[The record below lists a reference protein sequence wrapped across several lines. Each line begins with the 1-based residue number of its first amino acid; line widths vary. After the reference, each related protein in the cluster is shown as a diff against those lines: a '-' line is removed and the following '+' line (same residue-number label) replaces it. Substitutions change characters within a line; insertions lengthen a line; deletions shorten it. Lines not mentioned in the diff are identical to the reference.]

1 MILNYYTPKLMAQ
14 YFTGKNYSIEEQY
27 RQINKLYKLDYT
39 YIQPKYKN
47 NKKLF
52 KINTQEEIEYL
63 LDTNNYLNTE
73 KIIQKD
79 YQELGINYTNKITP
93 EKIIDYYFLTV
104 RLDRILKNQPYTR
117 KKLRTLL
124 NTYGYKRKSNKIIT
138 HIQNCLTFYHIT
150 ASINKKPLNTLEIDI
165 DKMITFTVK
174 DYEDVDLKSKKL
186 KEDNSLDQTKK

>member
-1 MILNYYTPKLMAQ
+1 MIFSYYTPKLLAH
-14 YFTGKNYSIEEQY
+14 YFTRNKYTIEEQY
-27 RQINKLYKLDYT
+27 RQINRLYKLDYT
-39 YIQPKYKN
+39 YIQPQYKN

-63 LDTNNYLNTE
+63 LDTNDYTNTE

-79 YQELGINYTNKITP
+79 YQELGIKYTNNISQ
-93 EKIIDYYFLTV
+93 EEIIDYYFLTV

-124 NTYGYKRKSNKIIT
+124 NTYGYKRKSKKIIT

-165 DKMITFTVK
+165 DKMITFIVK
-174 DYEDVDLKSKKL
+174 DFEDVDLKSKNNT
-186 KEDNSLDQTKK
+186 EMSTY

>member
-1 MILNYYTPKLMAQ
+1 MKYSYYTPKVMAH
-14 YFTGKNYSIEEQY
+14 YFTGKNYTIEEQY
-27 RQINKLYKLDYT
+27 KQINRLYEVDYT
-39 YIQPKYKN
+39 YIQPRYKN

-63 LDTNNYLNTE
+63 LDTNDYLDTE

-79 YQELGINYTNKITP
+79 YQELGINYQNSISP
-93 EKIIDYYFLTV
+93 EEIIDYYFLTV

-124 NTYGYKRKSNKIIT
+124 NTYGYKRKSKKIIN

-150 ASINKKPLNTLEIDI
+150 ANINKKPLNTLEIDI
-165 DKMITFTVK
+165 DKMITFIVK
-174 DYEDVDLKSKKL
+174 DFEDVNLEEK
-186 KEDNSLDQTKK
+186 